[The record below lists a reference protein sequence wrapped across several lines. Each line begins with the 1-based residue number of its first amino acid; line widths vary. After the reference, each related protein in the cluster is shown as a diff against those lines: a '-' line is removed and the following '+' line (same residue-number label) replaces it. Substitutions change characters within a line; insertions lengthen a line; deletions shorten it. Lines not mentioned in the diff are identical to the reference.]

1 LLAEIND
8 LKLSH
13 TTCVDELEHARAE
26 ICDMKSMPCS
36 KCSLSLVE
44 DACHTSCDDD
54 NALRDVNDV
63 ARSCDFIC
71 TSSANLEKENE
82 LLSTTYAKCI
92 EEEINNLRNMTCGT
106 CERLKSQ
113 NKVLR
118 TRCKS
123 LCAKSLDYRFSSLR
137 C

>member
-1 LLAEIND
+1 
-8 LKLSH
+8 
-13 TTCVDELEHARAE
+13 
-26 ICDMKSMPCS
+26 MKSMPCS

-92 EEEINNLRNMTCGT
+92 EEEINNLRNTTCGT

-123 LCAKSLDYRFSSLR
+123 LCAKSLDYHFSSL
-137 C
+137 